1 MPPPVAVNV
10 VAPPGQTLVGIAESE
25 AVITLIVAD
34 AEPEHPFASVIVT
47 LYKVVVEGLTLI
59 VAVFPGTG
67 LH

>member
-47 LYKVVVEGLTLI
+47 L
-59 VAVFPGTG
+59 
-67 LH
+67 